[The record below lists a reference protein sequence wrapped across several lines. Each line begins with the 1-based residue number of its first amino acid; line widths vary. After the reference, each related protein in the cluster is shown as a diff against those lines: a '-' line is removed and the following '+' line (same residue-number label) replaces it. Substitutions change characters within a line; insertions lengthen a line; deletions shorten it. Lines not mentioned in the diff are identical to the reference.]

1 MPNYQNGKIYKLVC
15 SETGKIYIGST
26 VQKLIKRKWGH
37 TDNRKKLCM
46 SKDFIK
52 PEIYLI
58 ENYPCNSKQE
68 LCKRERHYVETI
80 DCVNKYIP
88 SRTKKEYYQDNKDI
102 IIKKNAEYL
111 KKNNIDRV
119 RS

>member
-1 MPNYQNGKIYKLVC
+1 
-15 SETGKIYIGST
+15 
-26 VQKLIKRKWGH
+26 
-37 TDNRKKLCM
+37 M

-111 KKNNIDRV
+111 KKNNIDRREYYREWRKRNV
-119 RS
+119 ARCRGYKKKKM